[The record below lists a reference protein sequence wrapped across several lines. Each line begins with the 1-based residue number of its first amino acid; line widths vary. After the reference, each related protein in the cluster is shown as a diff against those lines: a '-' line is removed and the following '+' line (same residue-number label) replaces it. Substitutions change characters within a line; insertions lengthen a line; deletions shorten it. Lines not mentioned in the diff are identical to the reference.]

1 MPAPAAIFSTNSVL
15 FIIKFKL
22 SDYFMLITLFILN
35 STANIG
41 ESIQKNNKNSEKI
54 AFLLKKNS

>member
-1 MPAPAAIFSTNSVL
+1 
-15 FIIKFKL
+15 
-22 SDYFMLITLFILN
+22 MLITLFILN